1 MCIEFAFKFIVYYH
15 LGSYN
20 SQPFWEGPYQ
30 KYREQGTGNFATN
43 FWSLMQT
50 GFERRLYSEQDRFD
64 SRLNEVKSDIDGTA
78 LLDNEARTLSMQ
90 LSTPES
96 QDEMV
101 QQLKLKKERKSQGLF
116 ALAPSVIKPYINY
129 LFANYK
135 KPKTSELQGNL
146 LYGLFF
152 ALLIIFDSSG
162 RTMIFT
168 AAGYCALA
176 TRILFRNMQS
186 AKPNP
191 DIPAGRSVLDSI
203 QFSTQSLIAATLI
216 TTFFGV
222 SGSMFARLI
231 ISLIP
236 GLNRSQLKG
245 MLISAA
251 GMIPAAVGVSY
262 FEVFEDAANTGSR
275 WKKAQDMSAKVDFD
289 SELAMDLSVKD
300 AEKTEPYDFEYD
312 PDIDDYPGAAQRYQH
327 DIDIMY
333 NPEKAVEI
341 NRELFNPD
349 DAKHFAEWEIA
360 LKDMQVPPLMPD
372 DVDDDFVG
380 AEDTFL
386 TAKGPKWVRKIYMEE
401 SRRGSKWKNI
411 EQVFKS
417 NMEKDPIT
425 GPPGFRDATPKWI
438 KDIADKSVR
447 SDGKNSPE
455 RKHEFGTYRR
465 SMWKID
471 KDVKPLKADG
481 VQDDP
486 NPNKGPEITDDEEEG

>member
-1 MCIEFAFKFIVYYH
+1 
-15 LGSYN
+15 
-20 SQPFWEGPYQ
+20 
-30 KYREQGTGNFATN
+30 
-43 FWSLMQT
+43 MQT
-50 GFERRLYSEQDRFD
+50 GFEKKLYTEQDRFD
-64 SRLNEVKSDIDGTA
+64 SRLNEVITDVDGTA
-78 LLDNEARTLSMQ
+78 LLDNEVRTLSMQ

-116 ALAPSVIKPYINY
+116 AFAPSVVKPFINY
-129 LFANYK
+129 LIANYK
-135 KPKTSELQGNL
+135 KPKLSELQGNL

-162 RTMIFT
+162 RTVIFT

-176 TRILFRNMQS
+176 SRILFRNMAD
-186 AKPNP
+186 AKTNP
-191 DIPAGRSVLDSI
+191 DAVQGGRSVLDSI

-222 SGSMFARLI
+222 SGSFLARLI
-231 ISLIP
+231 VSLIP
-236 GLNRSQLKG
+236 GLAKSKMKG
-245 MLISAA
+245 PLISAF
-251 GMIPAAVGVSY
+251 GMIPAAIGISY
-262 FEVFEDAANTGSR
+262 FEVFEDVANTGSR
-275 WKKAQDMSAKVDFD
+275 WKKAQDIVAKVDFD
-289 SELAMDLSVKD
+289 SELAATDLSEKD
-300 AEKTEPYDFEYD
+300 AEQTETYDFEYD

-333 NPEKAVEI
+333 NPEKKAEI

-349 DAKHFAEWEIA
+349 DAKHYEEWEIA

-372 DVDDDFVG
+372 DVNDNFVG

-417 NMEKDPIT
+417 NLEKDPIT

-438 KDIADKSVR
+438 KDVADKAVR
-447 SDGKNSPE
+447 NDGRNSPE

-486 NPNKGPEITDDEEEG
+486 NPNKGAEDTEETEE